1 MLRILIIEDEKPA
14 LEGLLLKLE
23 SLNLD
28 INVTGATSSIQET
41 IHWFNHNRQP
51 DLIIMDI
58 HLTDGLSF
66 GIFEATTITVP
77 VIFLTAYDEF
87 IIKAF
92 EYNAIDYILKPVDD
106 NRLME
111 AIRKYYFLQKHFVGN
126 YSSLLNSVKEKNQK
140 RNRIIIRKGTEYQ
153 SIKADDI
160 ACFYT
165 EHKLIFSM
173 DKDAKKYLTESRNLS
188 ELIDELDEDKFFR
201 VNRKFIVNVDYI
213 KRFIP
218 SDKSKVVVELTIPV
232 NDEIV
237 VSQENSGE
245 FKKWMNGI

>member
-1 MLRILIIEDEKPA
+1 MLKILIIEDEKPA

-66 GIFEATTITVP
+66 GIFEATNITVP

>member
-165 EHKLIFSM
+165 EHKLIFS
-173 DKDAKKYLTESRNLS
+173 
-188 ELIDELDEDKFFR
+188 
-201 VNRKFIVNVDYI
+201 
-213 KRFIP
+213 
-218 SDKSKVVVELTIPV
+218 
-232 NDEIV
+232 
-237 VSQENSGE
+237 
-245 FKKWMNGI
+245 

>member
-1 MLRILIIEDEKPA
+1 MLKVLIIEDEKPA

-28 INVTGATSSIQET
+28 IDVIAATSSIHET
-41 IHWFNHNRQP
+41 IQWLNHNRQP

-66 GIFEATTITVP
+66 GIFEATNITVP

-106 NRLME
+106 SRLME
-111 AIRKYYFLQKHFVGN
+111 AVKKYYFLQKHFIGN
-126 YSSLLNSVKEKNQK
+126 YSALVSSIKEKNQK
-140 RNRIIIRKGTEYQ
+140 RNRIIIRKGMEFQ

-165 EHKLIFSM
+165 EHKLIFSI
-173 DKDAKKYLTESRNLS
+173 DKDSKKFLTEARNLS
-188 ELIDELDEDKFFR
+188 ELIEELDEHTFFR
-201 VNRKFIVNVDYI
+201 VNRKYIVNVNYI

-218 SDKSKVVVELTIPV
+218 SEKSKVVIDLTIPV

-237 VSQENSGE
+237 VSQENSAE
-245 FKKWMNGI
+245 FKKWMNAI

>member
-66 GIFEATTITVP
+66 GIFEATNITVP

>member
-28 INVTGATSSIQET
+28 INVTGTTSSIQET

>member
-1 MLRILIIEDEKPA
+1 MLKVLIIEDEKPA

-28 INVTGATSSIQET
+28 IDVIAATSSIHET

-77 VIFLTAYDEF
+77 VIFITAYDEF

-106 NRLME
+106 SRLQE
-111 AIRKYYFLQKHFVGN
+111 AIRKYYFLQKHFIGN
-126 YSSLLNSVKEKNQK
+126 YSSLLGTIREKNQK
-140 RNRIIIRKGTEYQ
+140 RNRIIIRKGTEFQ
-153 SIKADDI
+153 SIRAEDI

-165 EHKLIFSM
+165 EHKLIFSI
-173 DKDAKKYLTESRNLS
+173 DKDGRKFLTEARNLS
-188 ELIDELDEDKFFR
+188 ELIEALDEQTFFR
-201 VNRKFIVNVDYI
+201 VNRKYIVNVNFI

-218 SDKSKVVVELTIPV
+218 SEKSKVVIELTIPV
-232 NDEIV
+232 NDEII
-237 VSQENSGE
+237 VSQENSAE
-245 FKKWMNGI
+245 FKKWMNEI

>member
-28 INVTGATSSIQET
+28 INVTGTTSSIQET

-66 GIFEATTITVP
+66 GIFEATNITVP